1 MNSILLLIILIPVIE
16 IYLFIKIGSQIG
28 ASSTIL
34 LILTAIIGVYYAKFE
49 GLNTLKSGFV
59 QLSKNRSPT
68 YEVLSGAAI
77 AIAALLLIIP
87 GFATDILGF
96 LIIFPLTRKI
106 IFNRFAK
113 KNNFQKNNKNNF
125 IDGEFEDIEDEDDKK
140 YKILGKFIKDSSS
153 ETPDIET
160 YLFVRDRISKYQLGI
175 DINSKPLKNKLIE
188 INTILNLK
196 KRKS

>member
-28 ASSTIL
+28 ALSTIL
-34 LILTAIIGVYYAKFE
+34 LIFATAIIGVYYAKFE

-106 IFNRFAK
+106 IFNRFSK
-113 KNNFQKNNKNNF
+113 KNIFQKNNKNNF

-140 YKILGKFIKDSSS
+140 I
-153 ETPDIET
+153 
-160 YLFVRDRISKYQLGI
+160 
-175 DINSKPLKNKLIE
+175 
-188 INTILNLK
+188 
-196 KRKS
+196 